1 LLQEGK
7 RGADSAPAV
16 RTNTILCHSSRDSSS
31 RNERGRERSSVLNTT
46 TLLQHSGHSPEP
58 TSDITCSG
66 CMSRGEAEH
75 TSYSAAAAVNVRLL
89 RSRTDS
95 ETLSLQDTVLWS
107 NSGTCLPSP
116 YAQRRNRR
124 AMAKVCRSVKTPLT
138 PSQEGEHIH
147 TQLLYLLYALALCS
161 EWRMGI
167 L

>member
-1 LLQEGK
+1 MLQEGK

-16 RTNTILCHSSRDSSS
+16 RTNTILCHSSRNSSS

-75 TSYSAAAAVNVRLL
+75 TSCSAAAAVNVRLL

-116 YAQRRNRR
+116 YAQRRSRR
-124 AMAKVCRSVKTPLT
+124 AMAKSVSV
-138 PSQEGEHIH
+138 SQDSPHSKPGGGAH
-147 TQLLYLLYALALCS
+147 THTTSISTLCS
-161 EWRMGI
+161 GT
-167 L
+167 LQ